1 MKHIGEGTFISPDA
15 EILSSHYYIGDE
27 CYIGP
32 GVRIAAEP
40 FYLGDYSKIHR
51 GSFVY
56 TQQNVF
62 RGGYVLL
69 GRNAWFGQGCVVD
82 GSGGL
87 RAGDNLGAGI
97 GTQMY
102 THISNGDVLAGCR
115 FHSARRMDIGDDV
128 WFVGFCLVSPI
139 RAGDKSVAM
148 LGSVVTKDMTSNHV
162 YAGSPA
168 KDMTEVF
175 GPAYDTPCVNDKKV
189 ALERLL
195 DEAVADFHATHPG
208 VSMVKPDRS
217 KLVVRINDEPFDAG
231 DEVTY
236 FHLPSRTYT
245 KRRSISELVAMRY
258 MTGYRAKFTPAGDA
272 IRDIH
277 DRFLAE
283 YHAEHG
289 EH

>member
-1 MKHIGEGTFISPDA
+1 MKHVGEGTFISPDA
-15 EILSSHYYIGDE
+15 EILSSYYHIGDE

-56 TQQNVF
+56 TQQGAF
-62 RGGYVLL
+62 RGGYVLI
-69 GRNAWFGQGCVVD
+69 GRNSWFGQGCIVD

-87 RAGDNLGAGI
+87 RIGDNFGAGI
-97 GTQMY
+97 GTQLY

-115 FHSARRMDIGDDV
+115 FHSARPSDIGDDV

-139 RAGDKSVAM
+139 CAGDKSIAM
-148 LGSVVTKDMTSNHV
+148 LGSVVTKDMESNHV
-162 YAGSPA
+162 YGGSPA
-168 KDMTEVF
+168 KDMTSVF
-175 GPAYDTPCVNDKKV
+175 GFAYDTPDVHEQRH
-189 ALERLL
+189 ALEKLL
-195 DEAVADFHATHPG
+195 DEAVAYFNTSYPG
-208 VSMVKPDRS
+208 MSACRPERC
-217 KLVVRINDEPFDAG
+217 KLVVRVNDEPLDVG
-231 DEVTY
+231 DDVTC

-245 KRRSISELVAMRY
+245 KRRSISELAALRY
-258 MTGYRAKFTPAGDA
+258 MTGYRAKFTPAGAA
-272 IRDIH
+272 IRTIH

-283 YHAEHG
+283 YRAEHG